1 MTTREQVDELA
12 GALLAAHDDRFAAVR
27 DRMFTLIDAATA
39 DGHPQSTEPIAVAS
53 PERDD
58 VLCVFACTCIG
69 ASEGQPIT
77 LIATK
82 LSAVAR
88 EDESTAP
95 TDAEALAFSLALLG
109 DAWFSQ
115 SLRDVAEAA
124 DPARPTKGV
133 RLYLSGDFQPGIPDV
148 FGDSVVPTVDTL
160 D

>member
-1 MTTREQVDELA
+1 MTTREQVDALA
-12 GALLAAHDDRFAAVR
+12 EALLAANGDRFAAVR

-53 PERDD
+53 PERAD

-88 EDESTAP
+88 DEESTAP

-115 SLRDVAEAA
+115 SLRDAAEIA

-133 RLYLSGDFQPGIPDV
+133 RLYLSGDFQPGVPEV
-148 FGDSVVPTVDTL
+148 FSDSVVPTVSTL

>member
-1 MTTREQVDELA
+1 MTTREQVDHLA
-12 GALLAAHDDRFAAVR
+12 EALLAGNAERFATMR

-39 DGHPQSTEPIAVAS
+39 DGHPQSTEPVAIAS

-88 EDESTAP
+88 DDESTAP

-115 SLRDVAEAA
+115 SLRDAAEVADA
-124 DPARPTKGV
+124 DRPTKGV
-133 RLYLSGDFQPGIPDV
+133 RLYLSGDFQPGVPEV
-148 FGDSVVPTVDTL
+148 FSDSVVPTVSTL
-160 D
+160 G